1 MFSTLIML
9 VLVLFVSAVVIEVF
23 LMTEEW
29 SMEEGWGDIWAYPI
43 LSDPEREGI
52 VEFADSD
59 SLVSLA
65 WEFGILMYCCGL
77 DSPFCTSLFFK
88 WSSVP
93 YILDLIVCPPPV
105 ILMQLLTIW
114 KWKNIFVW
122 EKWIN
127 RAVFFFYLE

>member
-23 LMTEEW
+23 LTEEW

-65 WEFGILMYCCGL
+65 WQFGIDLMYCCGL

-88 WSSVP
+88 WVCHTFLISLSVLP
-93 YILDLIVCPPPV
+93 GNLDAIADHLKMEEHFCIRKMDQSGSV
-105 ILMQLLTIW
+105 L
-114 KWKNIFVW
+114 
-122 EKWIN
+122 
-127 RAVFFFYLE
+127 FYLE